1 MCDYDYRQRRL
12 RLLTTKTASLI
23 RTLPPEALHRSENAD
38 ERKNVLAA
46 LACVKVHGRDKVCTY
61 NQQSGLYTE
70 WPVVKKKDNKGNV
83 RLDEDGLPI
92 LDVKTELGISFMYKN
107 VDIILEY
114 NGKHMLLQP
123 TY

>member
-23 RTLPPEALHRSENAD
+23 RTLPEEALHRSENAD

-46 LACVKVHGRDKVCTY
+46 LACVKVHGSDKVCTY

-70 WPVVKKKDNKGNV
+70 WPVVQKKNKKGNV
-83 RLDEDGLPI
+83 RYDDDGFPM
-92 LDVKTELGISFMYKN
+92 LDVRTELGISFMYKN
-107 VDIILEY
+107 IDIILDY